1 MSHTFLMEIGLE
13 EIPAH
18 VVTPS
23 AAQLVEKTEKFLKEQ
38 RMDFDEVQTYSTPRR
53 LTVKVT
59 GLADKQPDIQ
69 EEAKGPAKKIAYDK
83 DGNWSKAA
91 QGFARGQGV
100 SVDDIFFK
108 ELKGTEYVY
117 VKKFI
122 EGKAAADVMQGMRD
136 VAMDLKFPTM
146 MRWWGT
152 NDFQYVRPIRWI
164 VAMLDDQVIPF
175 KILNIESGNV
185 SQGHRFLGKP
195 VELKSA
201 DDYVEALRSE
211 KVIVDAVERKSMIR
225 DQINDLAQKNNWKIV
240 IDEDLLEEVNN
251 LVEYPTVFAGSFD
264 EKYLSVPDQVLIT
277 SMKDHQRF
285 FYVTDQN
292 GKLLPNFVS
301 VRNGNTEY
309 LENVVQGNEKVLTAR
324 LEDAKFFYEEDQK
337 QSIADYVE
345 RLKKVMFHD
354 KIGTIYEKMAR
365 VRLLA
370 AQIGKFVGLNDQE
383 LADLD
388 RAAQIYKFDLVTG
401 MVGEFAELQGV
412 MGEIYA
418 RLQGEN
424 DNVAAAI
431 REEYMPTSAEGELP
445 VTKVGAVLSIAD
457 KIDSIQAFFAAGM
470 IPSGSNDPYALRRQA
485 LGIVRIAL
493 ARNWKLSVPMMLKFV
508 ENAMNERP
516 DLYKN
521 IMPGDEQKD
530 MQQFIIDRLTQIMNG
545 DKQLRHDV
553 LDTVVANPENAFVD
567 IEEAAKILGKHL
579 EDDDFKETIE
589 ALTRVGR
596 MAKKAPNFEDDAVL
610 KAELFENES
619 EKKLAEAV
627 KKVATAF
634 EQADLEEKFNQLASL
649 KDPITDYFDST
660 MIMAKDEDVKQNRL
674 LQLKQI
680 ADLTKDFGELDN
692 LNVK

>member
-38 RMDFDEVQTYSTPRR
+38 RMDFDEVKTYSTPRR

-146 MRWWGT
+146 MRWGT

-201 DDYVEALRSE
+201 DDYVEALRAE
-211 KVIVDAVERKSMIR
+211 KVIVDAAERKSMIR
-225 DQINDLAQKNNWKIV
+225 GQINDLAQKNNWKIV

-445 VTKVGAVLSIAD
+445 TTKVGAVLSIAD

-530 MQQFIIDRLTQIMNG
+530 MQQFIIDRLAQIMNG

-649 KDPITDYFDST
+649 KNPITDYFDST

>member
-59 GLADKQPDIQ
+59 GLADKQSDIQ

-146 MRWWGT
+146 MRWGT

-201 DDYVEALRSE
+201 DDYVEALRAE
-211 KVIVDAVERKSMIR
+211 KVIVDAAERKSMIR
-225 DQINDLAQKNNWKIV
+225 GQINDLAQKNNWKIV

-445 VTKVGAVLSIAD
+445 TTKVGAVLSIAD

-530 MQQFIIDRLTQIMNG
+530 MQQFIIDRLAQIMNG

>member
-122 EGKAAADVMQGMRD
+122 EGKAAADVMQGMQD

-146 MRWWGT
+146 MRWGT

-211 KVIVDAVERKSMIR
+211 KVIVDATERKSMIR

-445 VTKVGAVLSIAD
+445 ATKVGAVLSIAD

-530 MQQFIIDRLTQIMNG
+530 MQQFIIDRLAQIMNG

-553 LDTVVANPENAFVD
+553 LDTVVANPENTFVD

-649 KDPITDYFDST
+649 KEPITDYFDST

>member
-146 MRWWGT
+146 MRWGT

-309 LENVVQGNEKVLTAR
+309 LENVIQGNEKVLTAR

-345 RLKKVMFHD
+345 HLKKVMFHD

-445 VTKVGAVLSIAD
+445 ATKVGAVLSIAD

-530 MQQFIIDRLTQIMNG
+530 MQQFIIDRLAQIMNG

-649 KDPITDYFDST
+649 KDLITDYFDST

>member
-1 MSHTFLMEIGLE
+1 MEIGLE

-23 AAQLVEKTEKFLKEQ
+23 ATQLVEKTEKFLKEQ

-122 EGKAAADVMQGMRD
+122 EGKAAADVIQGMRD

-146 MRWWGT
+146 MRWGT

-201 DDYVEALRSE
+201 DDYVEALRAE
-211 KVIVDAVERKSMIR
+211 KVIVDAAERKSMIR
-225 DQINDLAQKNNWKIV
+225 GQINDLAQKNNWKIV

-285 FYVTDQN
+285 FYVTGQN

-445 VTKVGAVLSIAD
+445 TTKVGAVLSIAD

-530 MQQFIIDRLTQIMNG
+530 MQQFIIDRLAQIMNG

>member
-1 MSHTFLMEIGLE
+1 MEIGLE

-100 SVDDIFFK
+100 SVDVIFFK

-146 MRWWGT
+146 MRWGT

-201 DDYVEALRSE
+201 DDYVEALRAE
-211 KVIVDAVERKSMIR
+211 KVIVDAAERKSMIR
-225 DQINDLAQKNNWKIV
+225 GQINDLAQKNNWKIV

-445 VTKVGAVLSIAD
+445 TTKVGAVLSIAD

-530 MQQFIIDRLTQIMNG
+530 MQQFIIDRLAQIMNG

-649 KDPITDYFDST
+649 KNPITDYFDST

>member
-122 EGKAAADVMQGMRD
+122 EGKAAADVMQGMRN

-146 MRWWGT
+146 MRWGT

-164 VAMLDDQVIPF
+164 VAMLDDQVILF

-211 KVIVDAVERKSMIR
+211 KVIVDAAERKSMIR

-445 VTKVGAVLSIAD
+445 ATKVGAVLSIAD

-530 MQQFIIDRLTQIMNG
+530 MQQFIIDRLAQIMNG

-649 KDPITDYFDST
+649 KGLITDYFDST

>member
-1 MSHTFLMEIGLE
+1 MEIGLE

-38 RMDFDEVQTYSTPRR
+38 RIDFDEVQTYSTPRR

-146 MRWWGT
+146 MRWGT

>member
-146 MRWWGT
+146 MRWGT

-201 DDYVEALRSE
+201 DDYVEALRAE
-211 KVIVDAVERKSMIR
+211 KVIVDAAERKSMIR
-225 DQINDLAQKNNWKIV
+225 GQINDLAQKNNWKIV

-345 RLKKVMFHD
+345 LLKKVMFHD
-354 KIGTIYEKMAR
+354 KVGTIYEKMAR

-445 VTKVGAVLSIAD
+445 ATKVGAVLSIAD

-530 MQQFIIDRLTQIMNG
+530 MQQFIIDRLAQIMNG

>member
-146 MRWWGT
+146 MRWGT

-211 KVIVDAVERKSMIR
+211 KVIVDAAERKSMIR
-225 DQINDLAQKNNWKIV
+225 DQINNLAQKNNWKIV

-445 VTKVGAVLSIAD
+445 TTKVGAVLSIAD

-530 MQQFIIDRLTQIMNG
+530 MQQFIIDRLAQIMNG

-596 MAKKAPNFEDDAVL
+596 MAKKAPSFEDDAVL

>member
-1 MSHTFLMEIGLE
+1 MEIGLE

-122 EGKAAADVMQGMRD
+122 EGKAAADVIQGMRD

-146 MRWWGT
+146 MRWGT

-201 DDYVEALRSE
+201 DDYVEALRAE
-211 KVIVDAVERKSMIR
+211 KVIVDAAERKSMIR
-225 DQINDLAQKNNWKIV
+225 GQINDLAQKNNWKIV

-445 VTKVGAVLSIAD
+445 TTKVGAVLSIAD

-530 MQQFIIDRLTQIMNG
+530 MQQFIIDRLAQIMNG

-660 MIMAKDEDVKQNRL
+660 MIMAKDEAVKQNRL

>member
-146 MRWWGT
+146 MRWGT

-211 KVIVDAVERKSMIR
+211 KVIVDATERKSMIR

-445 VTKVGAVLSIAD
+445 ATKVGAVLSIAD

-530 MQQFIIDRLTQIMNG
+530 MQQFIIDRLAQIMNG

-579 EDDDFKETIE
+579 EDDDFKEIIE

-649 KDPITDYFDST
+649 KEPITDYFDST

>member
-122 EGKAAADVMQGMRD
+122 EGKAAAEVMQGMRD

-146 MRWWGT
+146 MRWGT

-211 KVIVDAVERKSMIR
+211 KVIVDAAERKSMTR
-225 DQINDLAQKNNWKIV
+225 DQINELAQKNNWKIV

-445 VTKVGAVLSIAD
+445 ATKVGAVLSIAD

-530 MQQFIIDRLTQIMNG
+530 MQQFIIDRLAQIMNG

>member
-146 MRWWGT
+146 MRWGT

-201 DDYVEALRSE
+201 DDYVEALRAE
-211 KVIVDAVERKSMIR
+211 KVIVDAAERKSMIR
-225 DQINDLAQKNNWKIV
+225 GQINDLAQKNNWKIV

-445 VTKVGAVLSIAD
+445 TTKVGAVLSIAD

-530 MQQFIIDRLTQIMNG
+530 MQQFIIDRLAQIMNG

-627 KKVATAF
+627 KKVTTAF

>member
-146 MRWWGT
+146 MRWGT

-530 MQQFIIDRLTQIMNG
+530 MQQFIIDRLAQIMNG

-579 EDDDFKETIE
+579 EDDDFKEIIE

-649 KDPITDYFDST
+649 KEPITDYFDST

>member
-1 MSHTFLMEIGLE
+1 MEIGLE

-146 MRWWGT
+146 MRWGT

-201 DDYVEALRSE
+201 DDYVEALRAE
-211 KVIVDAVERKSMIR
+211 KVIVDAAERKSMIR
-225 DQINDLAQKNNWKIV
+225 AQINDLAQKNNWKIV

-445 VTKVGAVLSIAD
+445 TTKVGAVLSIAD

-485 LGIVRIAL
+485 LGIVRIA
-493 ARNWKLSVPMMLKFV
+493 RNWKLSVPTMLKFV

-530 MQQFIIDRLTQIMNG
+530 MQQFIIDRLAQIMNG

-649 KDPITDYFDST
+649 KNPITDYFDST

>member
-146 MRWWGT
+146 MRWGT

-201 DDYVEALRSE
+201 DDYVEALRAE
-211 KVIVDAVERKSMIR
+211 KVIVDAAERKSMIR
-225 DQINDLAQKNNWKIV
+225 GQINDLAQKNNWKIV

-337 QSIADYVE
+337 QSVADYVE

-445 VTKVGAVLSIAD
+445 TTKVGAVLSIAD

-530 MQQFIIDRLTQIMNG
+530 MQQFIIDRLAQIMNG

-649 KDPITDYFDST
+649 KEPITDYFDST

>member
-146 MRWWGT
+146 MRWGT

-211 KVIVDAVERKSMIR
+211 KVIVDATERKSMIR

>member
-53 LTVKVT
+53 LTIEVT

-146 MRWWGT
+146 MRWGT

-195 VELKSA
+195 VELKNA

-211 KVIVDAVERKSMIR
+211 KVIVDATERKSMIR
-225 DQINDLAQKNNWKIV
+225 KQINDLAQKNNWKIV

-370 AQIGKFVGLNDQE
+370 SQIGKFVGLNDQE

-445 VTKVGAVLSIAD
+445 ATKVGAVLSIAD

-493 ARNWKLSVPMMLKFV
+493 ARNWKLSVPMMLKFI
-508 ENAMNERP
+508 ENAMNDRP

-530 MQQFIIDRLTQIMNG
+530 MQQFIIDRLAQIMNG

-596 MAKKAPNFEDDAVL
+596 MAKKAPNFEDDAIL
-610 KAELFENES
+610 KTELFENES

-634 EQADLEEKFNQLASL
+634 EQADLEEKFSQLASL

>member
-146 MRWWGT
+146 MRWGT

-201 DDYVEALRSE
+201 DDYVEALRAE
-211 KVIVDAVERKSMIR
+211 KVIVDAAERKSMIR

-445 VTKVGAVLSIAD
+445 ATKVGAVLSIAD

-530 MQQFIIDRLTQIMNG
+530 MQQFIIDRLAQIMNG

-649 KDPITDYFDST
+649 KNPITDYFDST

>member
-146 MRWWGT
+146 MRWGT

-211 KVIVDAVERKSMIR
+211 KVIVDAAERKSMIR

-445 VTKVGAVLSIAD
+445 ATKVGAVLSIAD

-530 MQQFIIDRLTQIMNG
+530 MQQFIIDRLAQIMNG

-579 EDDDFKETIE
+579 EDNDFKETIE
-589 ALTRVGR
+589 ALTRVGQ

-649 KDPITDYFDST
+649 KEPITDYFDST

>member
-1 MSHTFLMEIGLE
+1 M
-13 EIPAH
+13 
-18 VVTPS
+18 
-23 AAQLVEKTEKFLKEQ
+23 
-38 RMDFDEVQTYSTPRR
+38 
-53 LTVKVT
+53 TVKVT

-146 MRWWGT
+146 MRWGT

-211 KVIVDAVERKSMIR
+211 KVIVDAAERKSMIR
-225 DQINDLAQKNNWKIV
+225 DQINNLAQKNNWKIV

-445 VTKVGAVLSIAD
+445 TTKVGAVLSIAD

-493 ARNWKLSVPMMLKFV
+493 ARNWKLSVPMLLKFV

-530 MQQFIIDRLTQIMNG
+530 MQQFIIDRLAQIMNG

-596 MAKKAPNFEDDAVL
+596 MAKKAPSFEDDAVL

-649 KDPITDYFDST
+649 KNPITDYFDST

>member
-146 MRWWGT
+146 MRWGT

-211 KVIVDAVERKSMIR
+211 KVIVDATERKSMIR

-445 VTKVGAVLSIAD
+445 ATKVGAVLSIAD

-530 MQQFIIDRLTQIMNG
+530 MQQFIIDRLAQIMNG

>member
-146 MRWWGT
+146 MRWGT

-201 DDYVEALRSE
+201 DDYVEALRAE
-211 KVIVDAVERKSMIR
+211 KVIVDAAERKSMIR
-225 DQINDLAQKNNWKIV
+225 GQINDLAQKNNWKIV

-424 DNVAAAI
+424 DNIAAAI

-445 VTKVGAVLSIAD
+445 TTKVGAVLSIAD

-530 MQQFIIDRLTQIMNG
+530 MQQFIIDRLAQIMNG

>member
-146 MRWWGT
+146 MRWGT

-201 DDYVEALRSE
+201 DDYVEALRAE
-211 KVIVDAVERKSMIR
+211 KVIVDAAERKSMIR
-225 DQINDLAQKNNWKIV
+225 AQINDLAQKNNWKIV

-388 RAAQIYKFDLVTG
+388 RAGQIYKFDLVTG

-445 VTKVGAVLSIAD
+445 TTKVGAVLSIAD

-530 MQQFIIDRLTQIMNG
+530 MQQFIIDRLAQIMNG

>member
-1 MSHTFLMEIGLE
+1 MEIGLE

-146 MRWWGT
+146 MRWGT

-493 ARNWKLSVPMMLKFV
+493 ARNWKLSVPMMLEFV

>member
-146 MRWWGT
+146 MRWGT

-175 KILNIESGNV
+175 KILNIESGNI

-211 KVIVDAVERKSMIR
+211 KVIVDAAERKSMIR

-388 RAAQIYKFDLVTG
+388 QAAQIYKFDLVTG

-445 VTKVGAVLSIAD
+445 ATKVGAVLSIAD

-508 ENAMNERP
+508 ENAMSERP

-530 MQQFIIDRLTQIMNG
+530 MQQFIIDRLAQIMNG

>member
-1 MSHTFLMEIGLE
+1 MAHTFLMEIGLE

-23 AAQLVEKTEKFLKEQ
+23 AAQLVAKTEEFLKEQ
-38 RMDFDEVQTYSTPRR
+38 RMSFDQIQTYSTPRR
-53 LTVKVT
+53 LTVKVS

-69 EEAKGPAKKIAYDK
+69 EEAKGPAKKIAYDQ

-122 EGKAAADVMQGMRD
+122 EGQSAVKVMRGMRE
-136 VAMDLKFPTM
+136 VAMSLKFPTM
-146 MRWWGT
+146 MRWGT
-152 NDFQYVRPIRWI
+152 NDFQYVRPIRWL
-164 VAMLDDQVIPF
+164 VAMLDDQIIPF
-175 KILNIESGNV
+175 KILNLETGNV

-195 VELKSA
+195 VELKHA
-201 DDYVEALRSE
+201 DDYVEALRSQS
-211 KVIVDAVERKSMIR
+211 VIVDAHERKTMIR
-225 DQINDLAQKNNWKIV
+225 EQIDQLATENNWKV
-240 IDEDLLEEVNN
+240 AIDEDLLEEVNN

-264 EKYLSVPDQVLIT
+264 EKYLNVPDEVLIT

-285 FYVTDQN
+285 FYVMDQN
-292 GKLLPNFVS
+292 GKLLPNFIS
-301 VRNGNTEY
+301 VRNGNKEY
-309 LENVVQGNEKVLTAR
+309 LENVIQGNEKVLTAR

-337 QSIADYVE
+337 NTIADYVE

-354 KIGTIYEKMAR
+354 KVGTVYEKMER

-370 AQIGKFVGLNDQE
+370 AQIGKFVGLDDQE
-383 LADLD
+383 LASLD

-418 RLQGEN
+418 RLQGESN
-424 DNVAAAI
+424 AVAAAI

-445 VTKVGAVLSIAD
+445 STKIGAVLSVAD

-485 LGIVRIAL
+485 LGIIRIAL
-493 ARNWKLSVPMMLKFV
+493 DQNWKLSVPVLLKFV
-508 ENAMNERP
+508 ENAMKQRP

-521 IMPGDEQKD
+521 IMPGEEQD
-530 MQQFIIDRLTQIMNG
+530 AMQQFIIDRLAQIMNG

-553 LDTVVANPENAFVD
+553 LDTVVANPKNAFVD
-567 IEEAAKILGKHL
+567 IQEAARILGKHF
-579 EDDDFKETIE
+579 EDNDFKETVE

-596 MAKKAPNFEDDAVL
+596 MAKKAPNFESDAVL
-610 KAELFENES
+610 NAELFENES

-634 EQADLEEKFNQLASL
+634 EQADLEEKFSQLASL
-649 KDPITDYFDST
+649 KDPITDYFNST
-660 MIMAKDEDVKQNRL
+660 MIMSKNEDVKQNRL

-680 ADLTKDFGELDN
+680 ADLTQDFGELDN

>member
-146 MRWWGT
+146 MRWGT

-201 DDYVEALRSE
+201 DDYVEALRAE
-211 KVIVDAVERKSMIR
+211 KVIVDAAERKSMIR
-225 DQINDLAQKNNWKIV
+225 GQINDLAQKNNWKIV

-445 VTKVGAVLSIAD
+445 TTKVGAVLSIAD

-530 MQQFIIDRLTQIMNG
+530 MQQFIIDRLAQIMNG

-649 KDPITDYFDST
+649 KNPITDYFDST

>member
-146 MRWWGT
+146 MRWGT

-201 DDYVEALRSE
+201 DDYVEALRAE
-211 KVIVDAVERKSMIR
+211 KVIVDAAERKSMIR
-225 DQINDLAQKNNWKIV
+225 GQINDLAQKNNWKIV

-412 MGEIYA
+412 MGGIYA

-424 DNVAAAI
+424 DNIAAAI

-445 VTKVGAVLSIAD
+445 TTKVGAVLSIAD

-493 ARNWKLSVPMMLKFV
+493 ARNWKLSVPMMLKFI

-530 MQQFIIDRLTQIMNG
+530 MQQFIIDRLAQIMNG

>member
-146 MRWWGT
+146 MRWGT

-445 VTKVGAVLSIAD
+445 TTKVGAVLSIAD

-649 KDPITDYFDST
+649 KEPITDYFDST

>member
-146 MRWWGT
+146 MRWGT

-211 KVIVDAVERKSMIR
+211 KVIVDAAERKSMIR
-225 DQINDLAQKNNWKIV
+225 DQINNLAQKNNWKIV

-345 RLKKVMFHD
+345 LLKKVMFHD
-354 KIGTIYEKMAR
+354 KVGTIYEKMAR

-445 VTKVGAVLSIAD
+445 ATKVGAVLSIAD

-530 MQQFIIDRLTQIMNG
+530 MQQFIIDRLAQIMNG

>member
-146 MRWWGT
+146 MRWGT

-164 VAMLDDQVIPF
+164 VAMLDDQVILF

-211 KVIVDAVERKSMIR
+211 KVIVDAAERKSMIR

>member
-146 MRWWGT
+146 MRWGT

-195 VELKSA
+195 VELKNA

-211 KVIVDAVERKSMIR
+211 KVIVDATERKSMIR
-225 DQINDLAQKNNWKIV
+225 KQINDLAQKNNWKIV

-370 AQIGKFVGLNDQE
+370 SQIGKFVGLNDQE

-445 VTKVGAVLSIAD
+445 ATKVGAVLSIAD

-493 ARNWKLSVPMMLKFV
+493 ARNWKLSVPMMLKFI
-508 ENAMNERP
+508 ENAMNDRP

-530 MQQFIIDRLTQIMNG
+530 MQQFIIDRLAQIMNG

-596 MAKKAPNFEDDAVL
+596 MAKKAPNFEDDAIL
-610 KAELFENES
+610 KTELFENES

-634 EQADLEEKFNQLASL
+634 EQADLEEKFSQLASL

>member
-1 MSHTFLMEIGLE
+1 MEIGLE

-146 MRWWGT
+146 MRWGT

-201 DDYVEALRSE
+201 DDYVEALRAE
-211 KVIVDAVERKSMIR
+211 KVIVDAAERKSMIR
-225 DQINDLAQKNNWKIV
+225 AQINDLAQKSNWKIV

-277 SMKDHQRF
+277 AMKDHQRF

-445 VTKVGAVLSIAD
+445 TTKVGAVLSIAD

-530 MQQFIIDRLTQIMNG
+530 MQQFIIDRLAQIMNG

-649 KDPITDYFDST
+649 KNPITDYFDST

>member
-146 MRWWGT
+146 MRWVT

-211 KVIVDAVERKSMIR
+211 KVIVDAAERKSMIR

-383 LADLD
+383 LANLD

-445 VTKVGAVLSIAD
+445 ATKVGAVLSIAD

-530 MQQFIIDRLTQIMNG
+530 MQQFIIDRLAQIMNG

>member
-1 MSHTFLMEIGLE
+1 MEIGLE

-146 MRWWGT
+146 MRWGT

-370 AQIGKFVGLNDQE
+370 AQVGKFVGLNDQE

>member
-146 MRWWGT
+146 MRWGT

-164 VAMLDDQVIPF
+164 VAMLDDQVIPL

-201 DDYVEALRSE
+201 DDYVEALRAE
-211 KVIVDAVERKSMIR
+211 KVIVDAAERKSMIR
-225 DQINDLAQKNNWKIV
+225 AQINDLAQKNNWKIV

-424 DNVAAAI
+424 DNVAVAI

-445 VTKVGAVLSIAD
+445 ATKVGAVLSIAD

-530 MQQFIIDRLTQIMNG
+530 MQQFIIDRLAQIMNG